1 MNKTMV
7 LFIFIFISSCSHNV
21 DIYEKIDK
29 SKKTVTVPAG
39 SKGLKGKLKRV
50 FSKRHWKMSVYGGPA
65 ITEGE
70 LGKRIYIKQYN
81 TFNTK
86 YRLLVQSKQFD
97 VCFNFTPAIVYEISL
112 INNNSGSEV
121 FTIDGRGCESEV
133 IEKFVKALDGS
144 SK

>member
-1 MNKTMV
+1 MV
-7 LFIFIFISSCSHNV
+7 LFIVILISSCSHTV
-21 DIYEKIDK
+21 EIYEKIDK
-29 SKKTVTVPAG
+29 YNKTVTVPVG
-39 SKGLKGKLKRV
+39 SRGLKGKLKKA
-50 FSKRHWKMSVYGGPA
+50 FSKNHWKMSVYRGPA

-70 LGKRIYIKQYN
+70 FGKKTYIKQYN

-112 INNNSGSEV
+112 INNKSGSEV
-121 FTIDGRGCESEV
+121 FTIDGKGCESEA
-133 IEKFVKALDGS
+133 IKKFTKALNGI